1 MPVRMTPTEVADMMN
16 EYQDTIRELRNELSN
31 FQEQKEAQ
39 LAKTRDRYNEKLSKL
54 SASNTEI
61 RKLNL
66 DLTKTIK
73 VLKKDLQE
81 FNKTA
86 EQLAEEER
94 DKLSCRRDIADEYI
108 HSEGVE
114 DLDINC
120 IVEKLVEAKNGFFL
134 IQTLNIRD
142 EMVVEE
148 FLEQFN
154 VTRENNIS
162 IINR

>member
-39 LAKTRDRYNEKLSKL
+39 LAKTRDGYNEKLSKL